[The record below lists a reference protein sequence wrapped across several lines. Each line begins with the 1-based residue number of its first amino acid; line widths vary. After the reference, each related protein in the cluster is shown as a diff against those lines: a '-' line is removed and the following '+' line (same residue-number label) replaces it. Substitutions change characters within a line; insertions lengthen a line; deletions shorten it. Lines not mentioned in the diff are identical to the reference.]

1 MLIGLAIVMLVIGI
15 LTWKLVKIS
24 DDEDEEMEDDE

>member
-24 DDEDEEMEDDE
+24 DDEDEEIEDNE

>member
-15 LTWKLVKIS
+15 LTWRLVKVS